1 MRLFSGAAAHVASLV
16 QLGIA
21 ATGFV
26 VILAASAA
34 AQSEAVSSAL
44 RERVKQAVQ
53 ASTDFAAPIHAAIE
67 KHYQD
72 RSFEPMWHR
81 DGRRTEKAAVLLAA
95 LRGLTADG
103 LEPEDYD
110 VSAAEKLLESQV
122 AIDHARAEFLL
133 TRALV
138 LAAADLSTGR
148 VNANALDKDM
158 SPVQRKPDYAALLR
172 DGAAHADPKAFF
184 DTLVPQGA
192 QYPALK
198 KALAEWREK
207 VRTVRYTTVPAV
219 TGLLKPGAVDERIA
233 IIRKRLA
240 ETEPDVPAPGA
251 QGANHYDDA
260 LVAAVKRYQE
270 QHNLSV
276 DGVIGGKTVSS
287 LNIPIEERVQ
297 QVVANLDRRRWAPEI
312 PGDRFVMINAADY
325 SMYFFDEGKVAFRSK
340 VIVGT
345 PKDQTPEIT
354 STLVNFQTNPYWT
367 VPSSIA
373 GEEYLP
379 ILRRDP
385 HALQKSNMR
394 IFTDWSS
401 DTELDPAS
409 VDWSSVN
416 PKAFPYRI
424 RQEPGAGNAL
434 GYIFFGFQNRYGI
447 YMHDTASRFLF
458 GEGSRNFSHGCIRL
472 QNPFDFVEAAFKS
485 TEMKSRVAATASSG
499 RQATFAFAKPI
510 TIHVTYQTVFADEA
524 GKVHFRDDVYGR
536 DRKVSAAMKRAR
548 VLERRSS

>member
-1 MRLFSGAAAHVASLV
+1 MRFLSGAAARVASLV
-16 QLGIA
+16 QLGVA
-21 ATGFV
+21 ATTFV
-26 VILAASAA
+26 VIFAASAA
-34 AQSEAVSSAL
+34 AQSDPVSLAL

-53 ASTDFAAPIHAAIE
+53 ASTDYAAPIHAAIE

-72 RSFEPMWHR
+72 RAFEPMWHK
-81 DGRRTEKAAVLLAA
+81 DGRRTDRATALLAA

-110 VSAAEKLLESQV
+110 VSSAEKLLDSQT
-122 AIDHARAEFLL
+122 ALDHARGDFLL

-158 SPVQRKPDYAALLR
+158 SPVQRKPDFVALLR

-184 DTLVPQGA
+184 DILMPRGV

-198 KALAEWREK
+198 KALVEWREK
-207 VRTVRYTTVPAV
+207 ARTVKYTTVPAV
-219 TGLLKPGAVDERIA
+219 TGLIKPGATDERIA
-233 IIRKRLA
+233 VIRRRLA
-240 ETEPDVPAPGA
+240 ETEPDVPAPGP
-251 QGANHYDDA
+251 QGANFYDDGLA
-260 LVAAVKRYQE
+260 AAVKRYQG
-270 QHNLSV
+270 QHNLTV
-276 DGVIGGKTVSS
+276 DGVIGGKTVFS

-325 SMYFFDEGKVAFRSK
+325 SMYFFDEGKIAFRSK

-354 STLVNFQTNPYWT
+354 STLVTFQTNPYWT

-385 HALQKSNMR
+385 YALQKSNMK
-394 IFTDWSS
+394 IFADWSS
-401 DTELDPAS
+401 DTELDPAT
-409 VDWSSVN
+409 VDWGSVN

-424 RQEPGAGNAL
+424 RQQPGAGNAL
-434 GYIFFGFQNRYGI
+434 GYIFFGFQNKYGI

-485 TEMKSRVAATASSG
+485 SAMKARVSAVANSGQQASFGFS
-499 RQATFAFAKPI
+499 QTIA
-510 TIHVTYQTVFADEA
+510 IHVTYQTVFADEA
-524 GKVHFRDDVYGR
+524 GKIQFRDDVYGR
-536 DRKVSAAMKRAR
+536 DRKVIAAMKRTR
-548 VLERRSS
+548 QLEKRTS

>member
-1 MRLFSGAAAHVASLV
+1 MRLFSGAAARVASLV
-16 QLGIA
+16 QLGVA
-21 ATGFV
+21 ATGLV
-26 VILAASAA
+26 LILAASAA
-34 AQSEAVSSAL
+34 AQGDVAALAL
-44 RERVKQAVQ
+44 RERIKQAVQ
-53 ASTDFAAPIHAAIE
+53 ASTDSAAPLHAAIE

-72 RSFEPMWHR
+72 RSYEPMWHR
-81 DGRRTEKAAVLLAA
+81 DGKRTDKATVLLAA

-110 VSAAEKLLESQV
+110 VSAVEKLLDGSS
-122 AIDHARAEFLL
+122 ALDHARGEFLL
-133 TRALV
+133 TRALI

-148 VNANALDKDM
+148 VNATAIDKDM
-158 SPVQRKPDYAALLR
+158 SPEQRRPDYTALLR
-172 DGAAHADPKAFF
+172 DGAAHVDPQAFF
-184 DTLVPQGA
+184 NTLMPQGV

-198 KALAEWREK
+198 KALVEWREK
-207 VRTVRYTTVPAV
+207 ARTVRYTTVPAV
-219 TGLLKPGAVDERIA
+219 SGLIKPGATDERIA

-240 ETEPDVPAPGA
+240 ETEPDVPEPGP
-251 QGANHYDDA
+251 QGANFYDDR

-297 QVVANLDRRRWAPEI
+297 QIIVNMDRRRWQLEI
-312 PGDRFVMINAADY
+312 PGERFVMINAADY
-325 SMYFFDEGKVAFRSK
+325 SMYFHDEGKIAFRSK

-345 PKDQTPEIT
+345 PKDQTPEIS
-354 STLVNFQTNPYWT
+354 STLVTFQTNPYWT

-379 ILRRDP
+379 MLRRDP
-385 HALQKSNMR
+385 YALQRSNMR
-394 IFTDWSS
+394 IFADWST
-401 DTELDPAS
+401 DAELDPGS
-409 VDWSSVN
+409 VDWASIN

-434 GYIFFGFQNRYGI
+434 GYIFFGFRNKYGI

-485 TEMKSRVAATASSG
+485 SAMKARVSTAANAGTQASFGFS
-499 RQATFAFAKPI
+499 QPI
-510 TIHVTYQTVFADEA
+510 GIHVTYQTVFADDA
-524 GKVHFRDDVYGR
+524 GKVQFRDDVYGR
-536 DRKVSAAMKRAR
+536 DRKVFAAMKRAR
-548 VLERRSS
+548 MMEKRSS

>member
-1 MRLFSGAAAHVASLV
+1 LSGAASRVASLV
-16 QLGIA
+16 QLGVA
-21 ATGFV
+21 AFGFV
-26 VILAASAA
+26 VVLATAAA
-34 AQSEAVSSAL
+34 AQSEATSSAL

-53 ASTDFAAPIHAAIE
+53 ASTDVAAPIHAAIE

-72 RSFEPMWHR
+72 RSFEPMWHK
-81 DGRRTEKAAVLLAA
+81 DGKRTDRATALLAA

-110 VSAAEKLLESQV
+110 VSAAEKLLDASTPLDQ
-122 AIDHARAEFLL
+122 ARGDFLL
-133 TRALV
+133 TRGLV

-148 VNANALDKDM
+148 VNANTLDKDM
-158 SPVQRKPDYAALLR
+158 SPVQRKPDYATLLK
-172 DGAAHADPKAFF
+172 DGAAHNDPKAFL
-184 DTLVPQGA
+184 DGLMPQGV

-198 KALAEWREK
+198 KALVEWREK
-207 VRTVRYTTVPAV
+207 ARTVRYTTVPPV

-233 IIRKRLA
+233 AIRKRLA
-240 ETEPDVPAPGA
+240 ETESDVPEPGP

-260 LVAAVKRYQE
+260 LVVAVKRYQE

-276 DGVIGGKTVSS
+276 DGVIGGKTVFS

-297 QVVANLDRRRWAPEI
+297 QIVANLDRRRWAPEI

-345 PKDQTPEIT
+345 PKDQTPEIS
-354 STLVNFQTNPYWT
+354 STLVTFQTNPYWT

-385 HALQKSNMR
+385 YALQKSNMR
-394 IFTDWSS
+394 IFADWSS
-401 DTELDPAS
+401 DAELDPGS
-409 VDWSSVN
+409 VDWSSIN

-424 RQEPGAGNAL
+424 RQEPGGGNAL
-434 GYIFFGFQNRYGI
+434 GYIFFGFKNKYGI

-485 TEMKSRVAATASSG
+485 SAMKTRVAAVANSGQQASFGFS
-499 RQATFAFAKPI
+499 QTI
-510 TIHVTYQTVFADEA
+510 DIHVTYQTVFADEA
-524 GKVHFRDDVYGR
+524 GKIQFRDDVYGR
-536 DRKVSAAMKRAR
+536 DRKVVAAMKRTRA
-548 VLERRSS
+548 LEKRSS

>member
-1 MRLFSGAAAHVASLV
+1 M
-16 QLGIA
+16 QLGVA
-21 ATGFV
+21 ATSFV

-34 AQSEAVSSAL
+34 AQGDAVSLAL

-53 ASTDFAAPIHAAIE
+53 ASTDYAAPIHAAIE

-72 RSFEPMWHR
+72 RSFEPMWFR
-81 DGRRTEKAAVLLAA
+81 DGRRSDKAAALIAA

-110 VSAAEKLLESQV
+110 VSAIEKLLESQT
-122 AIDHARAEFLL
+122 ALDHARAEFLL
-133 TRALV
+133 TRSLV

-148 VNANALDKDM
+148 INARALDKDM
-158 SPVQRKPDYAALLR
+158 SPNQRKPDYTALLK
-172 DGAAHADPKAFF
+172 DGAANDDPKAFF
-184 DTLVPQGA
+184 DGLVPQGA
-192 QYPALK
+192 QYAALR
-198 KALAEWREK
+198 KALVEWREK
-207 VRTVRYTTVPAV
+207 AQTVRYTNVPAV
-219 TGLLKPGAVDERIA
+219 SRLLRPGATDERIA

-240 ETEPDVPAPGA
+240 ETEPDVPEPGP
-251 QGANHYDDA
+251 QGANFYDDA

-276 DGVIGGKTVSS
+276 DGVIGGKTVFS
-287 LNIPIEERVQ
+287 LNISVEDRLH
-297 QVVANLDRRRWAPEI
+297 QVIANLDRRRWEPEI
-312 PGDRFVMINAADY
+312 PGERFVKINAADY

-345 PKDQTPEIT
+345 PKDQTPEVSSVLLT
-354 STLVNFQTNPYWT
+354 FRTNPYWT
-367 VPSSIA
+367 VPTSIA

-379 ILRRDP
+379 LLQRDP
-385 HALQKSNMR
+385 YALQKSNMR
-394 IFTDWSS
+394 IFVDWSS

-416 PKAFPYRI
+416 PRAFPYRI

-434 GYIFFGFQNRYGI
+434 GYIFFGFKNRFGI

-458 GEGSRNFSHGCIRL
+458 GQGSRNFSHGCIRL

-485 TEMKSRVAATASSG
+485 SAMKARVAAIANSGQQASFNFD
-499 RQATFAFAKPI
+499 RPI
-510 TIHVTYQTVFADEA
+510 AIHVTYQTVFADEA
-524 GKVHFRDDVYGR
+524 GIVQFRDDVYGR
-536 DRKVSAAMKRAR
+536 DRKVYAAMKRTR
-548 VLERRSS
+548 VLEKRSS